1 MSYDSAF
8 DFRSAG
14 TGVVFQDKP
23 LATLSPWLAKSR
35 AAAAADAMQFV
46 LITPS
51 STAVSLP
58 LGFMLSEPGCQWLAT
73 TADGTF
79 FDGFTGR
86 VHQWDGTAF
95 QPLDEIGED
104 FLLTPALPGGLI
116 HVRAETVHPASHST
130 RIGGFTEQLFIE
142 LTGAPPTGWGVAEP
156 VSEPWDE
163 TAVTAHCFDLAPETA
178 FLVVVGHARVGT
190 AAPAIAVITVERSA
204 VGVHESVELLVES
217 PEPLDAAAL
226 DSFGARMHR
235 VHARTAVLGHAI
247 AFNSLARPARFTG
260 VSVPACAVFGPEAL
274 RDFGATAALAAAG
287 PRARLIG
294 VAPAQSL
301 AVQYQQEPDG
311 GRHPLEEWA
320 ALCARLAGEPGLAD
334 ELE

>member
-1 MSYDSAF
+1 MNHESAF

-35 AAAAADAMQFV
+35 AAAAANAMQFV
-46 LITPS
+46 LVTPS

-58 LGFMLSEPGCQWLAT
+58 LGFMLSEHGCQWLAT

-86 VHQWDGTAF
+86 VHHWDGTAF

-104 FLLTPALPGGLI
+104 FLLTPTLPGGLV

-142 LTGAPPTGWGVAEP
+142 LTGAAPTGWGVAEP

-178 FLVVVGHARVGT
+178 FLAVVGHARVGT
-190 AAPAIAVITVERSA
+190 AAPAIAVVTVERSA

-226 DSFGARMHR
+226 DSFSTRMHR
-235 VHARTAVLGHAI
+235 IHARTAVLGHAI
-247 AFNSLARPARFTG
+247 AFSGLARPARFTG
-260 VSVPACAVFGPEAL
+260 VSVPACAVFGPESL
-274 RDFGATAALAAAG
+274 RDYGANAARAAAG